1 MKVLAKSVD
10 VGEVE
15 KVLKVR
21 YLPERFKGFAHL
33 YPRMT
38 RGISCSTMFPTKGNG
53 G

>member
-21 YLPERFKGFAHL
+21 FLPERFKDF
-33 YPRMT
+33 
-38 RGISCSTMFPTKGNG
+38 CSSAS
-53 G
+53 